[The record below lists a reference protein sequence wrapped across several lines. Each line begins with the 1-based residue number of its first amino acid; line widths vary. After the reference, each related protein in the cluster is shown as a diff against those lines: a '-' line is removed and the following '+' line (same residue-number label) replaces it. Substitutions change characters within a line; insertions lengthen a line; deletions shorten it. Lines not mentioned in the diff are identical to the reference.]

1 MQGGVQVHVAGG
13 GLEWRGL
20 HGGSSGSYAVG
31 SQVFFALAVTVENCR
46 EVDSSSNSPQ
56 ISKMKGADREHHLK
70 CFHRR
75 LSNLLFL

>member
-46 EVDSSSNSPQ
+46 EVDRNTILPKS
-56 ISKMKGADREHHLK
+56 
-70 CFHRR
+70 
-75 LSNLLFL
+75 

>member
-46 EVDSSSNSPQ
+46 EVDRKFQQFSP
-56 ISKMKGADREHHLK
+56 
-70 CFHRR
+70 
-75 LSNLLFL
+75 NLR